1 MVNEKQK
8 RVIAF
13 LRNQLDLFESTGDIF
28 SPTHMCEIQ
37 AYSSTLEPVLHPL
50 EVNETEE
57 VALSMYFLVR
67 ELGYLP
73 S

>member
-1 MVNEKQK
+1 MINEKQK

-13 LRNQLDLFESTGDIF
+13 LRDQLAYWEATNDIK

-37 AYSSTLEPVLHPL
+37 SYSSTLEPVLHPL
-50 EVNETEE
+50 EVNEAEE

-67 ELGYLP
+67 ELGYR
-73 S
+73 

>member
-13 LRNQLDLFESTGDIF
+13 LRDQLDSFKSTGDIF

-37 AYSSTLEPVLHPL
+37 SYSSTLEPVLHPL
-50 EVNETEE
+50 EVNEAEE
-57 VALSMYFLVR
+57 VAFSMYFLIR
-67 ELGYLP
+67 GLR
-73 S
+73 